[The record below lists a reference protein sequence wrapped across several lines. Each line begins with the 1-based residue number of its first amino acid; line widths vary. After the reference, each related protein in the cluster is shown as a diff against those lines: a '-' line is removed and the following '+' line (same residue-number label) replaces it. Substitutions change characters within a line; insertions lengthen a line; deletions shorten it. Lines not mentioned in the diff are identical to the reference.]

1 LTTSLFI
8 VVVKSS
14 WLEISWA
21 NAQWI
26 KSHSKAGVSN
36 LFKHV
41 TQLVIKQ
48 RVCGSPTQ

>member
-26 KSHSKAGVSN
+26 KSHSKAGV
-36 LFKHV
+36 
-41 TQLVIKQ
+41 
-48 RVCGSPTQ
+48 PTFSSMWPSW